1 MLTRPVTFT
10 GGHLFVNA
18 VGTLRAEVCTEQGVP
33 IPGFTAADCL
43 ETTGDHTKAGVRW
56 RENAN
61 LESLVGQP
69 VRFRFYLQ
77 NGDLY
82 AFWVSREA
90 SGASTGYVAAGGPK
104 FTSSLDLPSQ
114 TAV

>member
-1 MLTRPVTFT
+1 VTFT
-10 GGHLFVNA
+10 GEHLFVNT
-18 VGTLRAEVCTEQGVP
+18 VGTLRVEVCTEQGVP

-43 ETTGDHTKAGVRW
+43 ETIGDHTKAGVRW
-56 RENAN
+56 RGNAN
-61 LESLVGQP
+61 LESLAGQP

-90 SGASTGYVAAGGPK
+90 TGASTGYVAAGGPRC
-104 FTSSLDLPSQ
+104 TSSRDLPSTSQ
-114 TAV
+114 PAE